1 MKRSRSEVLNTTLSA
16 TFSGECCPLSKGEFM
31 SKRIC
36 VVSSGLMLL
45 LMVLGT
51 IGFQTSSAAAQEPA
65 PGDAAGAAPPVEA
78 APNAPPAAGGALA
91 APKSR
96 FLWVI
101 YSSGII
107 GAFILGLS
115 IYFVATVIRLFIELR
130 PEVAMPPEEVAQ
142 CEQLLQ
148 ARDYQGLYDFAS
160 KCESLY
166 GRLISVGIAE
176 LPSGLAEAREVM
188 DRNADA
194 ETVDMERKISMLAV
208 LGTLGPMIGL
218 VGTLKGMI
226 SSFSVIALSDVQ
238 LKASEVVGGISEAF
252 LLTFE
257 GVALSGPAIYFF
269 AVFKN
274 RVAKISVDTLLA
286 ADALVRRIVQQAKSK
301 GTNSV
306 AAAPPVPARA

>member
-1 MKRSRSEVLNTTLSA
+1 MINVNRLLVTALLSIVLTS
-16 TFSGECCPLSKGEFM
+16 
-31 SKRIC
+31 
-36 VVSSGLMLL
+36 V
-45 LMVLGT
+45 T
-51 IGFQTSSAAAQEPA
+51 ISQRAAVAQEVQPD
-65 PGDAAGAAPPVEA
+65 G
-78 APNAPPAAGGALA
+78 AGGAA
-91 APKSR
+91 APEAAAAPARPAHTPPKSR

-142 CEQLLQ
+142 CEQLLE
-148 ARDYQGLYDFAS
+148 AHDYQGLYDFAS
-160 KCESLY
+160 KCDSLY
-166 GRLISVGIAE
+166 SRLVSVGIAE

-194 ETVDMERKISMLAV
+194 ETIDMERKISMLAV

-226 SSFSVIALSDVQ
+226 ASFSVIALSDVQ
-238 LKASEVVGGISEAF
+238 LKASEVAGGISEAL

-257 GVALSGPAIYFF
+257 GVALSVPAIYFF

-286 ADALVRRIVQQAKSK
+286 ADELVRRIVQQAKSK
-301 GTNSV
+301 GANS
-306 AAAPPVPARA
+306 AAVPPVPTPAPART